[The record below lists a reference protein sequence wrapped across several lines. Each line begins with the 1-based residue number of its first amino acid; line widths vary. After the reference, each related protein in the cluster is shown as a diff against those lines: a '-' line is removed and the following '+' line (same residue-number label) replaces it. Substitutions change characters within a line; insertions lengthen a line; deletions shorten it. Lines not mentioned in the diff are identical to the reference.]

1 MTTPSTGKRKLI
13 ESNVV
18 CDQGPLKKVRSGN
31 EGGDNNGELKG
42 FRIRGVA
49 ESLKKK
55 VKVENVEV
63 ETLPSTSAAV
73 PGLSRGT
80 DLLARVDSTSA
91 PVDGGDSAGKL
102 IFILWWLFCG

>member
-1 MTTPSTGKRKLI
+1 MI
-13 ESNVV
+13 ESNVL
-18 CDQGPLKKVRSGN
+18 CDQGPLKKARSEN

-49 ESLKKK
+49 ETLKKK

-63 ETLPSTSAAV
+63 ETLPSTSAAA
-73 PGLSRGT
+73 GLSQGT
-80 DLLARVDSTSA
+80 DLLARVDSTGA

-102 IFILWWLFCG
+102 IFILWRFFGG